1 MACRGQ
7 GGIAAVR
14 DRHRGSGRPLSPAA
28 RPSTE
33 VGVGAISPDCRARPV
48 FRIVRS
54 SRSIRGDTPQS
65 LGPLGPGLSPSAACA
80 FPNWLLEPY
89 HGFRRQAPLQC
100 LVIRDAESK
109 WQRKPSY
116 LALARS
122 RRGAANLAP
131 PINCSQP
138 RSKKRKGQLGAEP
151 PLFPSTA
158 GRWLSLPVY
167 GK

>member
-54 SRSIRGDTPQS
+54 SRSIRGDTPHS

-80 FPNWLLEPY
+80 FPSWVLEPY

-109 WQRKPSY
+109 WQREPSY

-131 PINCSQP
+131 QSIVRNRGRKKERGSLV
-138 RSKKRKGQLGAEP
+138 RSRPFFRPQRDGG
-151 PLFPSTA
+151 
-158 GRWLSLPVY
+158 
-167 GK
+167 